1 MKSSKAKLRPRK
13 PPKSEFAEMAIKAMR
28 QAQREAAR
36 EAARYGL
43 PLIVQK
49 VP

>member
-1 MKSSKAKLRPRK
+1 MNKSKAKPRLKK
-13 PPKSEFAEMAIKAMR
+13 PPESDFAKMAMKAMR

-43 PLIVQK
+43 PLIVEK
-49 VP
+49 NP